1 MLRKNIPGAVLI
13 VLVVLSFV
21 GVGLYLGISLNWPA
35 YFKVLA
41 IVAVI
46 ALIISAIINTV
57 PSGKN
62 TNS

>member
-13 VLVVLSFV
+13 ILVVLTFV

-46 ALIISAIINTV
+46 AFIVSAIINTV
-57 PSGKN
+57 PVNKDN
-62 TNS
+62 K

>member
-1 MLRKNIPGAVLI
+1 MLRRNIPGSILI
-13 VLVVLSFV
+13 ILVVFSFI

-46 ALIISAIINTV
+46 AFIISAIINTV
-57 PSGKN
+57 PAGKN
-62 TNS
+62 NK

>member
-1 MLRKNIPGAVLI
+1 MLRKNILGAILIILI
-13 VLVVLSFV
+13 VLTFV

-46 ALIISAIINTV
+46 AFIVSAIINTV
-57 PSGKN
+57 PSSKDN
-62 TNS
+62 Q

>member
-1 MLRKNIPGAVLI
+1 MLRRNIPGSVLI
-13 VLVVLSFV
+13 LLVVFTFV

-41 IVAVI
+41 IAAVI

-57 PSGKN
+57 PAGKKN
-62 TNS
+62 K